1 MGSVRLLGVIAKYKS
16 KKVLDTGTT
25 VYEYSDRQIAER
37 HKEKADR
44 IEKLSGSIEKLRNKV
59 KADLGSKDAK
69 TRLTAL
75 AIGLMDHTYER
86 VGNDGSADEGHFGV
100 TGWQKQHVKIS
111 GGSATIKYVGKSGVK
126 QEKTVTDKAI
136 LKALKDA
143 HKSAKSEKTCIFE
156 YDDACVKASDVNEYL
171 EKYDI
176 TAKDLRGFHA
186 NREMQETLGKIR
198 KAGPSLPGDKKKR
211 EKLLKKEFQEA
222 LDQVA
227 EAVGHEAST
236 LRSQYL
242 VPALE
247 DVYLV
252 DGKVIDKLNS
262 KTAFDSEPSQPL
274 VFADRLIRQFIDHS
288 SGPDT
293 HLTKDDFLSIR
304 LAFNQSGGD
313 WEQVVQGSPVQTM
326 LLSTLVSAWSQLPG
340 RKKEVETI

>member
-1 MGSVRLLGVIAKYKS
+1 MDRLALLVTAKFKS
-16 KKVLDTGTT
+16 KKKLDTGTV
-25 VYEYSDRQIAER
+25 VYEYSDRQIAQR

-44 IEKLSGSIEKLRNKV
+44 IEKLSGSIDKLRKKV
-59 KADLGSKDAK
+59 NSDLGSSDDK
-69 TRLTAL
+69 TRLIAL

-126 QEKTVTDKAI
+126 QEKTVTDKSI
-136 LKALKDA
+136 LKALKKA
-143 HKSAKSEKTCIFE
+143 HESAKGEETCLFDYEDGCVTASE
-156 YDDACVKASDVNEYL
+156 VNEYL

-198 KAGPSLPGDKKKR
+198 KSGPGLPEDKKKR

-222 LDQVA
+222 LDKVA

-247 DVYLV
+247 DVYMV
-252 DGKVIDKLNS
+252 DGKVISKLNS
-262 KTAFDSEPSQPL
+262 KSAFDSDPSPPL
-274 VFADRLIRQFIDHS
+274 VFADRMIRQFVDHS
-288 SGPDT
+288 TGPET
-293 HLTKDDFLSIR
+293 QMEKNDFLLIR
-304 LAFNQSGGD
+304 LAFRQSGGD
-313 WEQVVQGSPVQTM
+313 WEQVIQGDPVQHM
-326 LLSTLVSAWSQLPG
+326 LLSSLVSAWSQLPG
-340 RKKEVETI
+340 RHRQEVETI